1 MTRQLNNVASLHR
14 KANGL
19 PFNARPPIIPVKR
32 DSSGEDKEWLS
43 QVVPSAPKAQNDLDK
58 GRERK
63 FARMELTV
71 EPEPAILKDGRT
83 AEPTEHLD
91 HVQASPPSKSPSS
104 DAEIVH
110 ALPPTAETQAKPIAS
125 TESSSEDE
133 GTFDEADIAEHEEKY
148 RDKKSR
154 LEAKKADLS
163 AHEYRS
169 TSPLLQLSLLAAL
182 RQVVS
187 QIDFKR
193 LDRSKAVPLST
204 SKSAPAD
211 HFMQGDRSTTLI
223 GISPPSEQD
232 QSDTEMAEYESSS
245 EESR

>member
-1 MTRQLNNVASLHR
+1 M
-14 KANGL
+14 
-19 PFNARPPIIPVKR
+19 
-32 DSSGEDKEWLS
+32 
-43 QVVPSAPKAQNDLDK
+43 VPSAPKAQNDLDK

-163 AHEYRS
+163 AHEDRY

-204 SKSAPAD
+204 PIISCKEIEVQLLSAYLPRLNRIRVILRWPNTKVPAKRVEA
-211 HFMQGDRSTTLI
+211 HSHHQNHNSPHEARPRRSRIPNSTTHLA
-223 GISPPSEQD
+223 
-232 QSDTEMAEYESSS
+232 TNH
-245 EESR
+245 